1 MIILRKIRIP
11 FWVII
16 TFLMTQSNAF
26 ANSNINGVVWFD
38 QNSDGIID
46 GIEPKI
52 QGVPVFLMTCTGQF
66 ITSTLSDVNGNYE
79 FLDVANNNY
88 KVFFNNASLP
98 SNYKF
103 TLLSPTTDNNVA
115 ENGFSLCHLA
125 IDGDYTIHGGF
136 TILGVVG
143 DKVWN
148 DLNGNGLQ
156 DTGENGISN
165 VMVTLYDSDDILIN
179 QTSTNQNGNYSF
191 QNLFPGLY
199 YLHFDV
205 SENFTAVNVNN
216 SNASLNSNIT
226 NANGLN
232 TTSLFYINPA
242 ANESNIDAGFYQ
254 CAHICGSAYLD
265 SNFDD
270 LFSTNE
276 NGINGLRVSLYKVTT
291 IDTSLFSFATTGQ
304 KPGSPSDDGYYDFCV
319 PPGEY
324 YLHVEINNG
333 QDLMAGLPFV
343 GSDNTKYNYITHM
356 FGLNTTNKF
365 TVVSGDTL
373 CNINNGFYCS
383 SSIGNRVWEDTNYN
397 GVQDTGEVGLS
408 GVSVYLYN
416 ISNTQLASTTTD
428 ENGLFEF
435 NNLGD
440 GHYYIHCVVDPQ
452 LTFTW
457 PFAGDSESDSN
468 INGYFGPGTT
478 STIYLGNCDKINN
491 IDIGVIQRSALPVD
505 WKYIHVSKK
514 DRNNII
520 EWTVASEV
528 NVEKYL
534 IYRSLD
540 NGSSFDIIGTTNSV
554 NQVNGAKYQYTD
566 KDPNHNGQIFYKIA
580 NLDFDGKQSYSELVY
595 IDNTRN
601 ISFEIIPNPALDRVY
616 LSGLDVADGELVNVR
631 LYDTKGILVK
641 NFRNISQNLTLDI
654 SLLPAG
660 AYYIEVDLGTQKLQ
674 KKSLLI
680 SK

>member
-1 MIILRKIRIP
+1 
-11 FWVII
+11 
-16 TFLMTQSNAF
+16 
-26 ANSNINGVVWFD
+26 
-38 QNSDGIID
+38 
-46 GIEPKI
+46 
-52 QGVPVFLMTCTGQF
+52 
-66 ITSTLSDVNGNYE
+66 
-79 FLDVANNNY
+79 
-88 KVFFNNASLP
+88 
-98 SNYKF
+98 
-103 TLLSPTTDNNVA
+103 
-115 ENGFSLCHLA
+115 
-125 IDGDYTIHGGF
+125 
-136 TILGVVG
+136 
-143 DKVWN
+143 
-148 DLNGNGLQ
+148 
-156 DTGENGISN
+156 
-165 VMVTLYDSDDILIN
+165 
-179 QTSTNQNGNYSF
+179 
-191 QNLFPGLY
+191 
-199 YLHFDV
+199 
-205 SENFTAVNVNN
+205 
-216 SNASLNSNIT
+216 
-226 NANGLN
+226 
-232 TTSLFYINPA
+232 
-242 ANESNIDAGFYQ
+242 
-254 CAHICGSAYLD
+254 
-265 SNFDD
+265 
-270 LFSTNE
+270 
-276 NGINGLRVSLYKVTT
+276 
-291 IDTSLFSFATTGQ
+291 
-304 KPGSPSDDGYYDFCV
+304 
-319 PPGEY
+319 
-324 YLHVEINNG
+324 
-333 QDLMAGLPFV
+333 LPFV

-595 IDNTRN
+595 IDNIRN
-601 ISFEIIPNPALDRVY
+601 ISFEIIPNPAQDKVY
-616 LSGLDVADGELVNVR
+616 INGLDVVDGELVNVR